1 MDLDQDQLNIVIC
14 EIIIEMMDHHDD
26 CRCHCVTRLVCQQNI
41 SIIKQSYILST
52 QHLGNHWTWQYNLL
66 CRQLAQKLNVHEPV
80 KLFWSFGF
88 QWLTRP
94 KFLKETR
101 DQCKLIKPD
110 FLSQSRAGWV
120 YVVECL
126 ASQIWVSVSAPLNR
140 QILSIS
146 PGSYFSVHYLYC
158 NMKWQPLNIFWT
170 FLLLEPFTWWLIVWR
185 KLML

>member
-1 MDLDQDQLNIVIC
+1 MSLCHHTCVSTKYFNHQT
-14 EIIIEMMDHHDD
+14 IIYP
-26 CRCHCVTRLVCQQNI
+26 VN
-41 SIIKQSYILST
+41 T
-52 QHLGNHWTWQYNLL
+52 QHLGNHWTWQNNLL

-88 QWLTRP
+88 QWLTRQ
-94 KFLKETR
+94 KFLMETR

-146 PGSYFSVHYLYC
+146 RGSYFSVHYFSLFSHGEWQSGGSWCYIYLFFLHC
-158 NMKWQPLNIFWT
+158 LSMSNHDSIIHFCMKT
-170 FLLLEPFTWWLIVWR
+170 Y
-185 KLML
+185 